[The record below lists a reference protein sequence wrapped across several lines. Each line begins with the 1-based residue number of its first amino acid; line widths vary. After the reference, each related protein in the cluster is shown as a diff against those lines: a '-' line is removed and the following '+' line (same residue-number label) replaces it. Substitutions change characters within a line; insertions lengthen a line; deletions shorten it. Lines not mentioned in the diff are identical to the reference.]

1 MGPPGEGYATTRS
14 ESVRVSDD
22 HTDAG
27 WGPGVDDHAAG
38 PTEPGFQNAFHLCAR
53 KGEYVLM
60 QPRNMSMS
68 GVVDLAAVKAAQEAK
83 AKAEQARADAAKQ
96 GGGGAVSAASLVI
109 DVDEAGFERDV
120 LQRSTEV
127 PVVIDFWAEWCEP
140 CKQLSPLL
148 ERLAAEYN
156 GRFVLAKIDVDA
168 NQMLM
173 QQFGIQ
179 GIPAVFAVVAGQAL
193 PLFQGAAPEAQ
204 IRGTLDQLVQVAE
217 ERFGLTGL
225 TVDADAQQSEA
236 PEAPEVPAGP
246 YDALLEAAVQA
257 LDAGDLGGAVQAYKN
272 VLSDDPGNTEAQL
285 GLAQAELLQRVQNV
299 DAQQVRR
306 DAAEKPGD
314 VQAQIAAADLDLVGG
329 HVEDAF
335 GRLVDAVARTAG
347 DDRDA
352 ARVRL
357 LELFD
362 VVGADDP
369 RVTAA
374 RRALARALF

>member
-1 MGPPGEGYATTRS
+1 
-14 ESVRVSDD
+14 
-22 HTDAG
+22 
-27 WGPGVDDHAAG
+27 
-38 PTEPGFQNAFHLCAR
+38 
-53 KGEYVLM
+53 M

-83 AKAEQARADAAKQ
+83 AKAEQARAEAARQ
-96 GGGGAVSAASLVI
+96 GGGGGAVSPASLVI

-140 CKQLSPLL
+140 CKQLSPVL
-148 ERLAAEYN
+148 ERLAVEYG

-193 PLFQGAAPEAQ
+193 PLFQGAAAEAQ

-225 TVDADAQQSEA
+225 VVDQDAEPGAA
-236 PEAPEVPAGP
+236 PEEHETPAGP

-257 LDAGDLGGAVQAYKN
+257 LDEGDFGGAVQAYQN
-272 VLSDDPGNTEAQL
+272 VLSDDPGNTEAKL
-285 GLAQAELLQRVQNV
+285 GLAQAELLRRVQGA
-299 DAQQVRR
+299 DALKVREEAAANPK
-306 DAAEKPGD
+306 DAR
-314 VQAQIAAADLDLVGG
+314 AQIAAADLDLVGG

-335 GRLVDAVARTAG
+335 GRLIDTVQRTAG

-352 ARVRL
+352 VRVRL
-357 LELFD
+357 LELFE

-369 RVTAA
+369 RVIAA

>member
-1 MGPPGEGYATTRS
+1 
-14 ESVRVSDD
+14 
-22 HTDAG
+22 
-27 WGPGVDDHAAG
+27 
-38 PTEPGFQNAFHLCAR
+38 
-53 KGEYVLM
+53 M

-83 AKAEQARADAAKQ
+83 AKAEQARAEAARQ
-96 GGGGAVSAASLVI
+96 GGGGGAVSPAGLVS

-140 CKQLSPLL
+140 CKQLSPVL
-148 ERLAAEYN
+148 ERLAVEYN

-193 PLFQGAAPEAQ
+193 PLFQGAAGEAQ
-204 IRGTLDQLVQVAE
+204 IRGTLDQLVEVAE
-217 ERFGLTGL
+217 QRFGLTGL
-225 TVDADAQQSEA
+225 TVDPDAQPGSA
-236 PEAPEVPAGP
+236 PVAHEVPAGP
-246 YDALLEAAVQA
+246 YDALLEAAVEA

-272 VLSDDPGNTEAQL
+272 VLSDDPGNTEAKL
-285 GLAQAELLQRVQNV
+285 GLAQAELLQRVQGA
-299 DAQQVRR
+299 DPLQVRK
-306 DAAEKPGD
+306 DAAEKPKD

-335 GRLVDAVARTAG
+335 GRLIDTVRRTAG

-352 ARVRL
+352 VRLRL
-357 LELFD
+357 LELFE

-369 RVTAA
+369 RVIAA